1 MKKFLRDLIT
11 GKSKAGQV
19 LFGVVDILP
28 FPNVLNIVRATMSE
42 TPNADAGF
50 IVRSVIRKTDLLRFG
65 VGLVLSYLFVSGK
78 LTAENVT
85 FLADFLKG
93 FMP

>member
-1 MKKFLRDLIT
+1 MKKFIRDLIT

-28 FPNVLNIVRATMSE
+28 FPNVLNIVRATLGE
-42 TPNADAGF
+42 TPNADAGH
-50 IVRSVIRKTDLLRFG
+50 IVRSIIRKTDLLRFG

-85 FLADFLKG
+85 FLAEFLKN